1 MIGFVLGTGEGREI
15 LSHINKYTDEIV
27 VSTATEYGYEIY
39 KDFKAKHFNYKPLNE
54 EEFKEL
60 INKFGIT
67 VFVDASHPYASE
79 VSKTLIKVCKE
90 MKIDYKRYERKSF
103 FHNLSK
109 NNIKKEESVENII
122 FVETYEE
129 LQEVFKSIDGNILN
143 TTGSNN
149 ALKIENLKG
158 ENNRMIH
165 RILPSP
171 KVISKLLDNGISM
184 DNIIAIKGPFGFE
197 INNGII
203 KEYKIKALITKDS
216 GEEGGMKEKIDSAL
230 LNDVKIIVIKRPN
243 MSYGIEFN
251 DIKEM
256 LNFIVLN
263 NI

>member
-1 MIGFVLGTGEGREI
+1 
-15 LSHINKYTDEIV
+15 
-27 VSTATEYGYEIY
+27 
-39 KDFKAKHFNYKPLNE
+39 
-54 EEFKEL
+54 
-60 INKFGIT
+60 
-67 VFVDASHPYASE
+67 
-79 VSKTLIKVCKE
+79 

>member
-15 LSHINKYTDEIV
+15 LSFINKYTDEIV

-39 KDFKAKHFNYKPLNE
+39 KEFKAKHFNYKPLNE

-60 INKFGIT
+60 IKKFGIT
-67 VFVDASHPYASE
+67 VFVDATHPYASE
-79 VSKTLIKVCKE
+79 VSKTLINVCKE
-90 MKIDYKRYERKSF
+90 MKIDYIRYERKSF
-103 FHNLSK
+103 FDKLSK
-109 NNIKKEESVENII
+109 NNIGKQHSEADII

-129 LQEVFKSIDGNILN
+129 LQEVFKEIEGNILN

-149 ALKIENLKG
+149 ALKIESLKDK
-158 ENNRMIH
+158 NNRIIH

-171 KVISKLLDNGISM
+171 KIISKLLDNGISM
-184 DNIIAIKGPFGFE
+184 ENIIAIKGPFGLE

-203 KEYKIKALITKDS
+203 REYKIKALITKDS
-216 GEEGGMKEKIDSAL
+216 GEGGGMKEKIDSAL
-230 LNDVKIIVIKRPN
+230 LNNIKIIVIKRPK
-243 MSYGIEFN
+243 MTYGIEFN

>member
-90 MKIDYKRYERKSF
+90 MKIDYISYERKSF

-184 DNIIAIKGPFGFE
+184 DNIIAIKVPFGFE

>member
-15 LSHINKYTDEIV
+15 LSLINQYTDEIV

-39 KDFKAKHFNYKPLNE
+39 KEFKAKHFNYEPLNAE
-54 EEFKEL
+54 GFKEL

-67 VFVDASHPYASE
+67 VFIDASHPYASE
-79 VSKTLIKVCKE
+79 VSKNLINVCE
-90 MKIDYKRYERKSF
+90 HMNIDYIRYERKSF
-103 FHNLSK
+103 FDNLSR
-109 NNIKKEESVENII
+109 NNIEKEGSKEDVI
-122 FVETYEE
+122 FVEAYEE
-129 LQEVFKSIDGNILN
+129 LQEVFNKIEGNILN

-149 ALKIENLKG
+149 ALKIESLKG
-158 ENNRMIH
+158 ENNRIIH

-184 DNIIAIKGPFGFE
+184 EDIIAIKGPFGFE

-203 KEYKIKALITKDS
+203 KEYNIKALITKDS

-230 LNDVKIIVIKRPN
+230 LNNVKIIVIKRPK
-243 MSYGIEFN
+243 MAYGIEFN

>member
-90 MKIDYKRYERKSF
+90 MKIDYIRYERKSL

>member
-1 MIGFVLGTGEGREI
+1 MIGFVLGTGEGRDI
-15 LSHINKYTDEIV
+15 LSHVNKYTDEIV

-39 KDFKAKHFNYKPLNE
+39 KEFKAKHFNYKPLNE
-54 EEFKEL
+54 DEFKDL
-60 INKFGIT
+60 IIKFGIN

-90 MKIDYKRYERKSF
+90 MKIGYIRYERKSF

>member
-1 MIGFVLGTGEGREI
+1 
-15 LSHINKYTDEIV
+15 
-27 VSTATEYGYEIY
+27 
-39 KDFKAKHFNYKPLNE
+39 
-54 EEFKEL
+54 
-60 INKFGIT
+60 
-67 VFVDASHPYASE
+67 
-79 VSKTLIKVCKE
+79 
-90 MKIDYKRYERKSF
+90 MKIVYIRYERKSF

-109 NNIKKEESVENII
+109 NNIKIEESVENII

>member
-15 LSHINKYTDEIV
+15 LSFINKYTDEIV

-39 KDFKAKHFNYKPLNE
+39 KEFKAKHFNYKPLNE

-60 INKFGIT
+60 IKKFGIT
-67 VFVDASHPYASE
+67 VFVDATHPYASE
-79 VSKTLIKVCKE
+79 VSKTLINVCKE
-90 MKIDYKRYERKSF
+90 MKIDYIRYERKSF
-103 FHNLSK
+103 FDNLSR
-109 NNIKKEESVENII
+109 NNIEKEGSKEDVI
-122 FVETYEE
+122 FVEAYEE
-129 LQEVFKSIDGNILN
+129 LQEVFNKIEGNILN

-149 ALKIENLKG
+149 ALKIESLKG
-158 ENNRMIH
+158 ENNRIIH

-171 KVISKLLDNGISM
+171 KIISKLLDNGISM
-184 DNIIAIKGPFGFE
+184 ENIIAIKGPFGLE

-203 KEYKIKALITKDS
+203 KEYNIKALITKDS

-230 LNDVKIIVIKRPN
+230 LNNVKIIVIKRPK
-243 MSYGIEFN
+243 MAYGIEFN

>member
-90 MKIDYKRYERKSF
+90 MKSDYIRYERKSF

>member
-90 MKIDYKRYERKSF
+90 MKIDYIRYERKSL

-158 ENNRMIH
+158 ENNRIIH